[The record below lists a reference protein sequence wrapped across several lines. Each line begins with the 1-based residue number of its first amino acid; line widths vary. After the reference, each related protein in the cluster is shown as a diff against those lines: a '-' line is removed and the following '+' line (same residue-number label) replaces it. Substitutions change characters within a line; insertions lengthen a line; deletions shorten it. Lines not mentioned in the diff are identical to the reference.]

1 MVVFI
6 SHSTFRDGRT
16 KREVENI
23 VSKQQDR
30 ERKTFAEALEI
41 KKSISLSESDDPG
54 HVLDLPSTGRTED
67 LPEVVEDDDSGL
79 EMKGLAVE
87 NNLPDRVD
95 DST

>member
-1 MVVFI
+1 M
-6 SHSTFRDGRT
+6 
-16 KREVENI
+16 
-23 VSKQQDR
+23 SKQQDR

-54 HVLDLPSTGRTED
+54 HVLDLPATGQTED
-67 LPEVVEDDDSGL
+67 LPDVVEDDDSGL

-87 NNLPDRVD
+87 NNLPGRVD